1 MFKIIYRT
9 LIILFA
15 AAIVAFGL
23 SWFSG
28 TSAGQTLFAS
38 GGGHDRPAIT
48 QTAQTTTTQSSAPA
62 FRGDFG
68 GGDHEGGGVNIT
80 RALSDLPGKISIIAA
95 ITIAVVLTRKLLSL
109 LSHKHGP
116 GSAIPA

>member
-1 MFKIIYRT
+1 MFKILYRT

-15 AAIVAFGL
+15 AALVAFGL

-48 QTAQTTTTQSSAPA
+48 QTAQTTTTRSSATT

-68 GGDHEGGGVNIT
+68 GGGHEGGVSIT
-80 RALSDLPGKISIIAA
+80 RALSDLPGKIGIIAA

-116 GSAIPA
+116 GAAIPA